1 MTVGSSL
8 NSLHGPAPLNPQS
21 YRTTEHFSLPNGES
35 ARVTAWFLVESWSA
49 GARPHLSSLRSSS
62 SQRSSRER
70 NRPQL
75 ASGPR
80 PSVSPLLSCPARTRV
95 PLSNAAFAC
104 PPFDQCSSTV
114 PRRCLQACTLL
125 SAVRLTPA
133 SHNPLVRRLLP
144 LPGTGHRPARGLIR
158 RFRYGT
164 ALFLPCA
171 WACVLVITPAIA
183 LLHYSTCAGA
193 WSNSKLEKAVRSAG
207 LSLPLSFW
215 PSLYSLNMWCDA
227 WSVSLRA
234 YCLVPVPNSSWISG
248 CWIELIGRV
257 W

>member
-80 PSVSPLLSCPARTRV
+80 PSVSPLLSCPARTRAA
-95 PLSNAAFAC
+95 LSNAVFAR

-114 PRRCLQACTLL
+114 PRRRLQACTFL

-133 SHNPLVRRLLP
+133 SHNPLVGRLLP
-144 LPGTGHRPARGLIR
+144 RPGTGHRPARGWIQ

-171 WACVLVITPAIA
+171 CVLVLTLLIA

-193 WSNSKLEKAVRSAG
+193 WSIRIPKLEKAVRSTG
-207 LSLPLSFW
+207 LSPPSESLTISLLSQ
-215 PSLYSLNMWCDA
+215 YAMWCML
-227 WSVSLRA
+227 SLRA
-234 YCLVPVPNSSWISG
+234 WYLYRIAHG
-248 CWIELIGRV
+248 FRV
-257 W
+257 VESN